1 MSGLPRFPYEEF
13 RRGQRE
19 LAEAVADTVRSN
31 GVLVI
36 RAPTGYGKTAAVVYG
51 LLLAGVK
58 RILYAVRTV
67 NEIDPVLRELRV
79 FGARHSFLFSA
90 RRSCPL
96 MYKPGLPP
104 LSHEDFWSNC
114 AVLRFKGLCEYYSR
128 LSQVSSGDL
137 ESFIREYPLPS
148 AFKMALDMGRGLR
161 VCPFFALLRISGGS
175 EFTVATYPYL
185 FREDIFTEVFE
196 GFSYGDFIVVVDEA
210 HSLLN
215 AHSLLESR
223 VSLSDLEG
231 SIREIRRYAPH
242 WEHVAERLES
252 IVGELGG
259 FFRRKWKGLRLLDKS
274 LVVKLLGDVGEIGDV
289 EAEIRERLLL
299 EALASGLG
307 DFRVSLKTAKVAR
320 WAESLENPNYELFA
334 TVEGEEPTIIST
346 PLDPH
351 IAVDKPLSQA
361 KALILLSGTIPPG
374 DFLGTHLGVKR
385 QHTLFDV
392 ELSFGAF
399 MPRSNVYTVVAA
411 DVTTRFKERGP
422 HTYHRIAGYVTE
434 ISRGLNGVKLV
445 VYPSYEVMHS
455 VVERLPGDLELI
467 VETPATNLGDVE
479 ARIMEGGDV
488 TINAVAGGKLVEGVE
503 FVDYEGRNMLHIAV
517 IVGLPF
523 PQPDDYTKRHL
534 EALAKRIGSREAR
547 NLVYIVA
554 TAIKVR
560 QALGRAVR
568 SPEDKAA
575 YILLDYRFLRKDIKQ
590 VVGLKYDNVTPNV
603 ETFKREIGKIRKH
616 LATITENKPGEQS
629 STLQ

>member
-1 MSGLPRFPYEEF
+1 MSGQPRFPYDGF
-13 RRGQRE
+13 RKGQRE
-19 LAEAVADTVRSN
+19 LAEAVADAVRSG

-51 LLLAGVK
+51 LLLAGVG
-58 RILYAVRTV
+58 RVLYVVRTV

-79 FGARHSFLFSA
+79 FGARYSFLFSA

-96 MYKPGLPP
+96 MYRPGLPP

-114 AVLRFKGLCEYYSR
+114 ALLRFKGLCDYYSR
-128 LSQVSSGDL
+128 LSQAPLSDV
-137 ESFIREYPLPS
+137 ESFIRSYPMPS
-148 AFKMALDMGRGLR
+148 AFKLALDMGRGLKI
-161 VCPFFALLRISGGS
+161 CPFFALLRISGGS

-196 GFSYGDFIVVVDEA
+196 GFSYGDFVVVVDEA

-231 SIREIRRYAPH
+231 SVKEIRRHAPH
-242 WEHVAERLES
+242 WEHVAERIERL
-252 IVGELGG
+252 IGEFSVFLK
-259 FFRRKWKGLRLLDKS
+259 RKWKGLRLLDKNI
-274 LVVKLLGDVGEIGDV
+274 VVEILEDVGEVKDV
-289 EAEIRERLLL
+289 EAEIRETLLL
-299 EALASGLG
+299 EALASGLR
-307 DFRVSLKTAKVAR
+307 DFRVSLKTAKIAR
-320 WAESLENPNYELFA
+320 WAESLEDPNYELFA
-334 TVEGEEPTIIST
+334 TAEGEEPTIIST

-351 IAVDKPLSQA
+351 IAVDKPLTQA

-385 QHTLFDV
+385 HHTLFDV

-399 MPRSNVYTVVAA
+399 MPKSNVYTAVAS

-422 HTYHRIAGYVTE
+422 HTYHRIAGYVAE
-434 ISRGLNGVKLV
+434 ISKGFNGVKLV

-455 VVERLPGDLELI
+455 IVERLPSSIELI

-479 ARIMEGGDV
+479 ARIMEEENITV
-488 TINAVAGGKLVEGVE
+488 NAVAGGKLVEGVE
-503 FVDYEGRNMLHIAV
+503 FVDYEGRNMLHIVA

-523 PQPDDYTKRHL
+523 PQPDDYTKKHL
-534 EALAKRIGSREAR
+534 EVLAKRMGSREAR
-547 NLVYIVA
+547 NLVYATA

-568 SPEDKAA
+568 SPEDRAA
-575 YILLDYRFLRKDIKQ
+575 YILLDYRYLRKDIKQ
-590 VVGLKYDNVTPNV
+590 VIGLKYDSVTPNI
-603 ETFKREIGKIRKH
+603 EIFKREIERIRKH
-616 LATITENKPGEQS
+616 LALYSGGKTSEES
-629 STLQ
+629 STPQ

>member
-1 MSGLPRFPYEEF
+1 MSSLPRFPYGGF

-19 LAEAVADTVRSN
+19 LAEAVADVVRSN

-51 LLLAGVK
+51 LLLAGARRV
-58 RILYAVRTV
+58 LYAVRTV

-79 FGARHSFLFSA
+79 FGARYSFLFSA

-114 AVLRFKGLCEYYSR
+114 AVLRLKGLCDYYSR
-128 LSQVSSGDL
+128 LPQVSPGDL
-137 ESFIREYPLPS
+137 ESFLREYPLPS
-148 AFKMALDMGRGLR
+148 AFKLALDIGRGLR

-185 FREDIFTEVFE
+185 FREDIFAEVFE
-196 GFSYGDFIVVVDEA
+196 GFSYEDFIVVVDEA

-231 SIREIRRYAPH
+231 SIREIRRHAPH

-252 IVGELGG
+252 LVGE
-259 FFRRKWKGLRLLDKS
+259 FRGVFRGRWKGLRLLDKS
-274 LVVKLLGDVGEIGDV
+274 SALKLLGDVEEIGDV
-289 EAEIRERLLL
+289 EVEIREKLLL
-299 EALASGLG
+299 EALTSGIR
-307 DFRVSLKTAKVAR
+307 DFRVSLKTAKIAR
-320 WAESLENPNYELFA
+320 WAESLEDPNYELFA

-346 PLDPH
+346 PLDPN
-351 IAVDKPLSQA
+351 ITVEKPLSQA

-385 QHTLFDV
+385 RHTLFDV

-399 MPRSNVYTVVAA
+399 MPRSNVYTVVVA

-422 HTYHRIAGYVTE
+422 NTYNRIAGYVAE
-434 ISRGLNGVKLV
+434 ISRGFNGVKLI

-455 VVERLPGDLELI
+455 IVERLPNDLELI

-479 ARIMEGGDV
+479 ARIMEEENV
-488 TINAVAGGKLVEGVE
+488 TVNAVAGGKLVEG
-503 FVDYEGRNMLHIAV
+503 
-517 IVGLPF
+517 
-523 PQPDDYTKRHL
+523 
-534 EALAKRIGSREAR
+534 
-547 NLVYIVA
+547 
-554 TAIKVR
+554 
-560 QALGRAVR
+560 
-568 SPEDKAA
+568 
-575 YILLDYRFLRKDIKQ
+575 
-590 VVGLKYDNVTPNV
+590 
-603 ETFKREIGKIRKH
+603 
-616 LATITENKPGEQS
+616 
-629 STLQ
+629 